1 MNSRI
6 AFDLRVQEDVMQA
19 VRWFFISLPFVGL
32 AWLIAEIIT
41 RDRHAL
47 LEMARDSEAFA
58 RAPAPSAKLEK
69 HVRLSSTSLKSGI
82 EVHG

>member
-1 MNSRI
+1 MKNRI

-47 LEMARDSEAFA
+47 L
-58 RAPAPSAKLEK
+58 
-69 HVRLSSTSLKSGI
+69 
-82 EVHG
+82 